1 MRSWARWEAGSMF
14 HLESELPGERLSWPQ
29 PAVWYM
35 LARHAM
41 AALCQAHLFQAQP
54 QRATLWL
61 PSFFCAD
68 VARACRPLADVR
80 EYQDD
85 PRWPEP
91 RWNTLQPAPQDLVLA
106 VNYFGVRSPE
116 PWDAWRDAHPCVLV
130 EDHTQ
135 DAFSAWA
142 RNTTADYVL
151 CSVRKTFPAPDGAF
165 LHSPRLLPLPP
176 PPPAGDGSG
185 CGMKLTAMLYKRDYL
200 EGRLPADIKPRYR
213 ELQLAGEERM
223 AQAPIAAISPFSKT
237 LVAGGFPAMWRERR
251 QANAQRLLDSL
262 SEWKGADPL
271 YRSWPENHAPFDLPL
286 VFADSGERD
295 RWQQLLREE
304 NIFCPVEWIPETDDT
319 NAADLA
325 SRILS
330 LPLDHRYLP
339 EEMEQ
344 IAGVL
349 LSRSPQAARQGGAS

>member
-1 MRSWARWEAGSMF
+1 MF
-14 HLESELPGERLSWPQ
+14 HLESELPAERLDWPQ

-35 LARHAM
+35 LARQAM
-41 AALCQAHLFQAQP
+41 AALCQAQP

-68 VARACRPLADVR
+68 VARACRPLVDVR

-85 PRWPEP
+85 PRRPEP
-91 RWNTLQPAPQDLVLA
+91 RWDTLHPAAQDLVLA
-106 VNYFGVRSPE
+106 VNYFGVRGSE
-116 PWDAWRDAHPCVLV
+116 PWNAWRGAHPCLLV

-135 DAFSAWA
+135 DAFSTWA

-151 CSVRKTFPAPDGAF
+151 CSVRKTFPAPDGAL
-165 LHSPRLLPLPP
+165 LHSPRGLPLPP
-176 PPPAGDGSG
+176 QPPVGDGAG
-185 CGMKLTAMLYKRDYL
+185 CGMKLAAMLYKRDYL

-213 ELQLAGEERM
+213 QLQLAGEERM
-223 AQAPIAAISPFSKT
+223 AQAPIAAISHFSQT
-237 LVAGGFPAMWRERR
+237 LVAGGFPAVWRQQR
-251 QANAQRLLDSL
+251 QANARRLLQL
-262 SEWKGADPL
+262 LGEWKLAAPL
-271 YRSWPENHAPFDLPL
+271 YRAWPEDHAPFDLPL
-286 VFADSGERD
+286 VFAAGSERD
-295 RWQQLLREE
+295 RWQQRLREE
-304 NIFCPVEWIPETDDT
+304 SIFCPVEWIPETDDA

-330 LPLDHRYLP
+330 LPLDHRYTP

-349 LSRSPQAARQGGAS
+349 LERSPQAAGQGGAS